1 MKFFFTI
8 FGGIWNTPESSQGS
22 FPNIFLAHGTGG
34 REKGRDHIFKN
45 VHYNFTIF
53 HLTVTI
59 IGFFHHF
66 SLFPGFLHSQIFL
79 IFRFS
84 WSLAGNA
91 RNRQQATT
99 WCLQVPY
106 MPMIIMTILINA
118 NDYILYLNCWFSD
131 PTDLSRGG
139 DSFVGKLRSNMLG
152 TQVGTEDDSHMML
165 MMVIV
170 MVYEWCWLK
179 KDRMVTKSTWC

>member
-1 MKFFFTI
+1 MNFFLQYLEEFEI
-8 FGGIWNTPESSQGS
+8 HQNHRRGL
-22 FPNIFLAHGTGG
+22 FPTYFLHMEREDGKKVEIIFL
-34 REKGRDHIFKN
+34 KIFIIISQ
-45 VHYNFTIF
+45 YSISPSPSSDFLITF
-53 HLTVTI
+53 HC
-59 IGFFHHF
+59 
-66 SLFPGFLHSQIFL
+66 FLHSQIFL

-84 WSLAGNA
+84 WSLEGNA

-118 NDYILYLNCWFSD
+118 NDCILYLNCWFSD

-165 MMVIV
+165 MIVIVMVMMMVIV
-170 MVYEWCWLK
+170 MV
-179 KDRMVTKSTWC
+179 